1 MYFIGE
7 GDGLVCRRGFFLAGK
22 GAKEIPEL
30 FRISAVVRF
39 GEGVLPLL
47 LGVLGGEGGYF
58 FIKERNSRMGR
69 VVFAKEVT
77 FLDKGF
83 GCWGEGGVVIFD
95 EASRYTV

>member
-39 GEGVLPLL
+39 GEGILPLL
-47 LGVLGGEGGYF
+47 LGMFGY
-58 FIKERNSRMGR
+58 SR
-69 VVFAKEVT
+69 EVEI
-77 FLDKGF
+77 D
-83 GCWGEGGVVIFD
+83 ID
-95 EASRYTV
+95 NIYY